1 MVTEGCP
8 EGVCTGVRLGPALA
22 AALRALR
29 RGMWTPIRSYR
40 GRGRQRSQRTGVTHE
55 TSPEASSS
63 NQPARTHSS
72 IRHANAP
79 IAEVTGIRGG
89 TSRFV
94 PGIPNICTMPRCLAQ
109 PRSPRLKTGDTLISV
124 NHCTASVETASAQM
138 GWSGCVSDELYDS
151 SCSIDR
157 PSTDPHPRRPVLWI
171 WGPLKGV
178 DGAASEVR
186 ATRPHRRSLAPA
198 NATTR
203 LLSETAQSAPVCWSV
218 RCCRARTAPKPRRH
232 RAVDPHSNVLWFSER
247 AIDKRLLC
255 PGPRRGS

>member
-1 MVTEGCP
+1 
-8 EGVCTGVRLGPALA
+8 
-22 AALRALR
+22 
-29 RGMWTPIRSYR
+29 
-40 GRGRQRSQRTGVTHE
+40 VTHE

-94 PGIPNICTMPRCLAQ
+94 PGIANICTMPRCLAQ

-157 PSTDPHPRRPVLWI
+157 PSTDPHPRRPVRVDLGSLEGRRWCCLG
-171 WGPLKGV
+171 GPGN
-178 DGAASEVR
+178 AASPQIAGAGKRDHEVTVR
-186 ATRPHRRSLAPA
+186 NGAKRTCVLERQVLSSANRSQ
-198 NATTR
+198 TQ
-203 LLSETAQSAPVCWSV
+203 TAS
-218 RCCRARTAPKPRRH
+218 RC
-232 RAVDPHSNVLWFSER
+232 
-247 AIDKRLLC
+247 
-255 PGPRRGS
+255 